1 MSAFLYF
8 GLLILIVM
16 IGFAVFRRP
25 MYEVILA
32 SFVILTAIT
41 GNIAHILTYMFSAA
55 NTYLLYTI
63 AAFICF
69 SIYFE
74 RTGIISDMINIIVA
88 LVGRFSGGAG
98 YVALLASA
106 AMGALSGTGPGNAAA
121 IGVITIPSM
130 KKTGYPS
137 ELAATVEMAASS
149 LGPVIPPSGAIVILF
164 AAMDAF
170 SPNTYT
176 FSQFWLFAWV
186 ISFWFLLH
194 RFVTLFVLIRRYR
207 VQPIPRE
214 ERMTLSESLFKIF

>member
-88 LVGRFSGGAG
+88 LVGRFSGGRAMWPCWPARPWG
-98 YVALLASA
+98 PSPEPARAMRRPSA
-106 AMGALSGTGPGNAAA
+106 
-121 IGVITIPSM
+121 
-130 KKTGYPS
+130 
-137 ELAATVEMAASS
+137 
-149 LGPVIPPSGAIVILF
+149 
-164 AAMDAF
+164 
-170 SPNTYT
+170 
-176 FSQFWLFAWV
+176 
-186 ISFWFLLH
+186 
-194 RFVTLFVLIRRYR
+194 
-207 VQPIPRE
+207 
-214 ERMTLSESLFKIF
+214 